1 MSSKTLEYYNKNADQ
16 FTAETGAV
24 EFSEVQE
31 WFLSL
36 LPHGA
41 LILDLGCGSGRDS
54 LYFLR
59 KGYRVEACDGSE
71 EMAAAA
77 SERTGLPVRQM
88 LFSELSETERYDGI
102 FACASI
108 LHVPSD
114 ELPDILQRMERAL
127 KPGGAA
133 YVSFKYGTFEGYRNG
148 RYFTDMDEKRF
159 AQLIAG
165 VKNFVI
171 AETRITSDVRPGR
184 GEEQWL
190 NIMLRKTSENTF
202 NDIREVVRRLRAED
216 GCPWDREQTHG
227 SLKAACI
234 EEAAEVICG
243 INVYEQTGNAENLKE
258 ELGDLL
264 LQVVMHAQIAEEEGL
279 FTLDDVVAS
288 ICSKMV
294 RRHPHVFGDT
304 KVKDSG
310 EVLVNWEE
318 IKAKEKE
325 GKEDVGSFLA
335 KAFDEAEELIN
346 RARVRKGF
354 KAGK

>member
-1 MSSKTLEYYNKNADQ
+1 MPSNEFRAIRDRVSRGLNADL
-16 FTAETGAV
+16 V
-24 EFSEVQE
+24 
-31 WFLSL
+31 
-36 LPHGA
+36 
-41 LILDLGCGSGRDS
+41 R
-54 LYFLR
+54 
-59 KGYRVEACDGSE
+59 EANGQRYVRRFVS
-71 EMAAAA
+71 
-77 SERTGLPVRQM
+77 SERLIILGAGHVSQALCTVAALLDFAVTVVDDRPEFANR
-88 LFSELSETERYDGI
+88 ER
-102 FACASI
+102 F
-108 LHVPSD
+108 P
-114 ELPDILQRMERAL
+114 
-127 KPGGAA
+127 
-133 YVSFKYGTFEGYRNG
+133 T
-148 RYFTDMDEKRF
+148 
-159 AQLIAG
+159 
-165 VKNFVI
+165 
-171 AETRITSDVRPGR
+171 
-184 GEEQWL
+184 
-190 NIMLRKTSENTF
+190 
-202 NDIREVVRRLRAED
+202 
-216 GCPWDREQTHG
+216 
-227 SLKAACI
+227 
-234 EEAAEVICG
+234 AAEVICG

-354 KAGK
+354 KAGE